1 MKSMYNSR
9 PITSNIVKNELVKSL
24 SHHGMPCKFS
34 FSENE
39 LADFIDDLLTNK
51 KINKCTI
58 NKIYYELIYFGQ
70 HKCCYLSEFEEF
82 NDESLQY
89 GKAVLEKNFG
99 ITKPFVD
106 FMLAL
111 SRGEKIV
118 ALEYCYDEKSL
129 DAIKF
134 VFRKEI
140 KTTIENEI
148 KVRYAF
154 IPIIIQIPQKRVI
167 VMVNPKRD
175 GAKEKEHVFSH
186 IAKEYLDRIKS
197 IFNLKWVEIRNK
209 YAQYNHCI
217 TLNFT
222 NEICHLA
229 MGRPNELVEENLKE
243 TIELSSKTIE
253 NFLETYKDITC
264 LSEKRQ
270 QSSLLNIYE
279 SIQSV
284 IENAVISN
292 YIVENGKGISV
303 NSKIGY
309 MSYIKFH
316 DRTNSLMRM
325 RGEYYK
331 PITDSETFL
340 SLRND
345 LKKYREISA
354 IRIKWLVEGMKFDVK
369 YELENMTTLVLR
381 FYHEFCEGDYNNA
394 IQEYEKFGQ
403 DAVAEVC
410 TMDKVEA

>member
-1 MKSMYNSR
+1 MKKMYNSR
-9 PITSNIVKNELVKSL
+9 PITTNITKNELVKSL
-24 SHHGMPCKFS
+24 NYHGISCKFGI
-34 FSENE
+34 SENE
-39 LADFIDDLLTNK
+39 IADFIDDLLTNK
-51 KINKCTI
+51 KINKSTI
-58 NKIYYELIYFGQ
+58 DKIYYELIYFRQ

-82 NDESLQY
+82 GDESFQY
-89 GKAVLEKNFG
+89 GKAMLEKNYG
-99 ITKPFVD
+99 IKKPFVD
-106 FMLAL
+106 FMVAL

-118 ALEYCYDEKSL
+118 ALEYCYAEKIL
-129 DAIKF
+129 DAIKL

-140 KTTIENEI
+140 KTTIEDEI

-186 IAKEYLDRIKS
+186 IAKDYLDKIKC
-197 IFNLKWVEIRNK
+197 IFKLKWVEIRNK

-222 NEICHLA
+222 NEICRLA
-229 MGRPNELVEENLKE
+229 MGNPSELAKEKLAE
-243 TIELSSKTIE
+243 TIELSSKAIE
-253 NFLETYKDITC
+253 NFLETHMKITC
-264 LSEKRQ
+264 MSEKRL
-270 QSSLLNIYE
+270 QSSLLNIHE
-279 SIQSV
+279 NIQSV

-292 YIVENGKGISV
+292 YIVENGKGISA

-309 MSYIKFH
+309 ISYIKFH

-325 RGEYYK
+325 RGEYLK

-354 IRIKWLVEGMKFDVK
+354 IRIKWLQEDMKFDVK

-410 TMDKVEA
+410 TVDKVET